1 VIRRAAPLVVAACIL
16 LGAPSSAAGKLAPF
30 GHPCQL
36 ENGVFFCP
44 TSNDAQRVRTFDGVP
59 LDVDVTVPTKGLGHP
74 LPTIV
79 MLHGFPGTK
88 QSFESTTP
96 DAGGN
101 PVGFHYNNNYFA
113 KQGYLVVNYSARGFG
128 RSCGDKDSRTP
139 PECNRGWFHLADQR
153 WELRDAQVLLSKLVD
168 EGYTDPKRIG
178 VTGVSYGGGSSLQ
191 LAYLKNRIRKRDGD
205 FMPWESASGK
215 RLSIAAAYDRWGW
228 DDLLYS
234 LIPNGRSQSLDPI
247 GVAKQSIIDAL
258 YLGGTLLGYLAPK
271 GADPSADLATWREKV
286 LAGEPYGADA
296 RRIAK
301 QILKYK
307 SAVGLS
313 GRPAPLLIMDGWTDP
328 AFNAIEAL
336 RPYNRI
342 REQDDDAFVSLQL
355 GDLGH
360 FRAGN
365 AFAMYRDFAN
375 DGAAFF
381 ARYLKGGSGGP
392 RSGSVKVYGQGC
404 PKGTLGPGPIALSS
418 YDELARGSLSKQKRH
433 ATIEGTDNG
442 SGEFFNP
449 VANSDPC
456 SRTAARKPEGSVVL
470 ERHVPF
476 TLAGATRVS
485 LDLGEVRS
493 YGQIDARLL
502 DVSGGQERLIDYGTY
517 RLTPGQDGFATFRLA
532 GNVYRFAPGH
542 TARLELVARNE
553 PWFLKD
559 DRFKVELPFVRMDIP
574 TRERP

>member
-1 VIRRAAPLVVAACIL
+1 VVAACVAL
-16 LGAPSSAAGKLAPF
+16 AAPTSAAGKLAPF
-30 GHPCQL
+30 GHPCTL

-44 TSNDAQRVRTFDGVP
+44 TSNDSQRVRTFDGVP
-59 LDVDVTVPTKGLGHP
+59 LDVDVTVPTRGLGHP
-74 LPTIV
+74 FPTIV

-88 QSFESTTP
+88 QTFEADSPAPSTSP
-96 DAGGN
+96 LLY
-101 PVGFHYNNNYFA
+101 HYNNNFFA

-168 EGYTDPKRIG
+168 QGLTDPRRIG

-191 LAYLKNRIRKRDGD
+191 LAYLKNRIRKRNGD
-205 FMPWESASGK
+205 LAPWVSASGK
-215 RLSIAAAYDRWGW
+215 RLSVAAAYPRWGW

-234 LIPNGRSQSLDPI
+234 LIPNGRSESLDPL

-258 YLGGTLLGYLAPK
+258 YVGGTLLGYLAPK

-301 QILKYK
+301 QIRKYK
-307 SAVGLS
+307 SAVRLP

-342 REQDDDAFVSLQL
+342 RRRDDDAFVSLQL

-365 AFAMYRDFAN
+365 ALALYRDFG
-375 DGAAFF
+375 DEGAAFF
-381 ARYLKGGSGGP
+381 ARYLKGASAGP
-392 RSGSVKVYGQGC
+392 RNGSVKVYGQGC
-404 PKGTLGPGPIALSS
+404 PKGTLGPGPFVVSS
-418 YDELARGSLSKQKRH
+418 YDELARGDLSKTKRH
-433 ATIEGTDNG
+433 GVIEGTDDG

-449 VANSDPC
+449 VSNGDPC
-456 SRTAARKPEGSVVL
+456 STTVARKPNGSVVL
-470 ERHVPF
+470 ERNVPF
-476 TLAGATRVS
+476 TLAGATKVS
-485 LDLGEVRS
+485 LQLEEVSS

-502 DVSGGQERLIDYGTY
+502 DVSGGQERLVDYGTY
-517 RLTPGQDGFATFRLA
+517 RLTPGQDGFTTFRLA

-559 DRFKVELPFVRMDIP
+559 DTFRAELRSVRIDIP
-574 TRERP
+574 TR